1 MVLDEPTSALDPVAE
16 AQLYRDFTRLTGNRT
31 TLLISHRL
39 GITAVV
45 DRSLVFQEGKIVDD
59 GSHRE
64 LMEKNGGEA
73 EVCQCIKLRRNG
85 MYNGGIFRHYAHL
98 FAVFLSF
105 CL

>member
-45 DRSLVFQEGKIVDD
+45 DRILVFQEGEIVED

-64 LMEKNGGEA
+64 LMEKNGLYA
-73 EVCQCIKLRRNG
+73 E
-85 MYNGGIFRHYAHL
+85 MYRAQAQWY
-98 FAVFLSF
+98 V
-105 CL
+105 

>member
-45 DRSLVFQEGKIVDD
+45 DRILVFQEGKT
-59 GSHRE
+59 
-64 LMEKNGGEA
+64 
-73 EVCQCIKLRRNG
+73 
-85 MYNGGIFRHYAHL
+85 
-98 FAVFLSF
+98 FLSRKGTSDDHGIGLSSVRKIIEGHGGDLDLVPGEESF
-105 CL
+105 LVGITIQM

>member
-16 AQLYRDFTRLTGNRT
+16 AQLYRDFTRLTGDRT

-45 DRSLVFQEGKIVDD
+45 DRILVFQEGKIVED

-64 LMEKNGGEA
+64 LMEKNGLYA
-73 EVCQCIKLRRNG
+73 E
-85 MYNGGIFRHYAHL
+85 MYQAQAQWY
-98 FAVFLSF
+98 V
-105 CL
+105 